1 MEVNRLMYFFSMLVF
16 VKLKNF
22 INKLCN
28 LKDREIVEVGYYN
41 IVWYKSILINNLD
54 NKELCKLYF

>member
-1 MEVNRLMYFFSMLVF
+1 MYFFRMLVF

-41 IVWYKSILINNLD
+41 IVWYKSIFINSLD